1 MDGNYPH
8 SPIPQLRKL
17 LETAIDEA
25 RESTDPGQ
33 LEKLLDTVINKI
45 HEFSEA
51 QAGRIQRLTRIGIA
65 LSAEKNIDILL
76 EMIIDEAMRFT
87 HADAGTL
94 YIVDDDAANLQFKIL
109 KNRTLKVHKGG
120 TSKQPVKL
128 PPVPLTRSGRPN
140 HANVS
145 SYAALTGEIVNIEDV
160 YQAEG
165 FDFTGPKAYDART
178 GYRSRS
184 MLVLPMKNH
193 HNEVIGVL
201 QLLNATDPASGD
213 VVPFSWENDDFV
225 IALASQAAVALEN
238 ARLIYDLQ
246 VLFDAFIESIATA
259 IDEKSPYTA
268 GHIRRVAELTMHI
281 AGEVNRSQ
289 TPPFSG
295 FEFTPEELEELR
307 IAAWMHD
314 VGKITTPEHVVDKA
328 SKLET
333 IYDRIGLVRTRFQ
346 LIRQVIENEVLQQKL
361 ALLQN
366 GAGAGELAQLDAQLQ
381 KALRKLKRDEAFLR
395 KCNRASERMSDRDI
409 ERLRRIAAQTYR
421 LNGKDLPYL
430 TPNELYNL
438 SVRRGTLNVEER
450 KVIENH
456 ALVSF
461 KMLKQLPFPKN
472 LARVPEYAGGH
483 HEKLDGSGYPFGL
496 QAESL
501 PLQARIMAVADIFEA
516 LTAKDRP
523 YKSPMKL
530 SQALRI
536 LKNMSEQRH
545 IDPDIYRLFIGSGI
559 YLEYALRELNKEQID
574 VIPEG
579 M

>member
-1 MDGNYPH
+1 
-8 SPIPQLRKL
+8 
-17 LETAIDEA
+17 
-25 RESTDPGQ
+25 
-33 LEKLLDTVINKI
+33 
-45 HEFSEA
+45 
-51 QAGRIQRLTRIGIA
+51 
-65 LSAEKNIDILL
+65 
-76 EMIIDEAMRFT
+76 
-87 HADAGTL
+87 
-94 YIVDDDAANLQFKIL
+94 
-109 KNRTLKVHKGG
+109 
-120 TSKQPVKL
+120 
-128 PPVPLTRSGRPN
+128 
-140 HANVS
+140 
-145 SYAALTGEIVNIEDV
+145 
-160 YQAEG
+160 
-165 FDFTGPKAYDART
+165 
-178 GYRSRS
+178 
-184 MLVLPMKNH
+184 
-193 HNEVIGVL
+193 
-201 QLLNATDPASGD
+201 
-213 VVPFSWENDDFV
+213 
-225 IALASQAAVALEN
+225 
-238 ARLIYDLQ
+238 
-246 VLFDAFIESIATA
+246 
-259 IDEKSPYTA
+259 
-268 GHIRRVAELTMHI
+268 
-281 AGEVNRSQ
+281 
-289 TPPFSG
+289 
-295 FEFTPEELEELR
+295 
-307 IAAWMHD
+307 MHD

-346 LIRQVIENEVLQQKL
+346 LIRQVMENEILQQKL
-361 ALLQN
+361 ARLQN

-430 TPNELYNL
+430 TKNELYNL

-536 LKNMSEQRH
+536 LKNMSEQQH